1 MKRFFYLQKE
11 LLERAERHQQVPADF
26 SKAGGVDWAFIVASA
41 YAWAGILLGL
51 NFPQA
56 PKEGSKLS
64 PYSMQIRTR
73 KEEGEA

>member
-73 KEEGEA
+73 KEEGES